1 MRQMKTTWRRRL
13 AAATL
18 AGVALG
24 AIPGPSSLRAAATTV
39 VPTRAAVLVNTTR
52 PTGVPARMP
61 RTLIVTDSTGSA
73 IRWEAKNAP
82 TYQQFEPLDDGGS
95 WEFRGESCRAVSL
108 VSCHGR
114 EGHAPPNVLDEI
126 ATIGSGEFDEL
137 TLMVGYNE
145 GAEVLK
151 PAIEAVLAAAK
162 AKGIDHVSWL
172 NFCTCS
178 AYVGPAAMG
187 NKSGTYGTRN
197 DYLMA
202 SARASNGY
210 LSIIDWGALNYAD
223 PSLTLDDHTHLTAV
237 GATTVAAL
245 MAQSIEMVW
254 LGTASSSVS
263 KLARTQTT
271 AASGMFTGV
280 TPPKRLLDTRTGVG
294 GPNGPRFVLGG
305 EAVRVQIP
313 VPQATGAVV
322 NVTAITPYDDG
333 YLTAYPCTSA
343 LPQTSFANFVDGKT
357 SANTTTVKLDA
368 DGGFCIF
375 SSATS
380 NLAVDLY
387 GTLSAAGSGFIP
399 SAPQRL
405 LDTRTTGRPPRG
417 TSAVKLSTNSVNGNV
432 TVVNG
437 SEGFATVWPGTGD
450 GTCPNRPNT
459 SLLNWSTAGAV
470 ANRLDID
477 APARELCVFVS
488 SAADVLVDGYG
499 SYSDAA
505 ADGSSLAIAAPKRL
519 FDSRTGPRPLATYSI
534 PIIDRSEP
542 TLSVNIA
549 AIGKAEGFTTI
560 WSASK
565 CEKAPATSIVNQVP
579 DVAKANSVI
588 VPTDAM
594 LCVFASAPVHVIVD
608 LA

>member
-1 MRQMKTTWRRRL
+1 MT
-13 AAATL
+13 
-18 AGVALG
+18 
-24 AIPGPSSLRAAATTV
+24 
-39 VPTRAAVLVNTTR
+39 PTRAAVLVNSTR

-61 RTLIVTDSTGSA
+61 RTLIITDSTGSA

-95 WEFRGESCRAVSL
+95 WEFRGESCRAVSIT
-108 VSCHGR
+108 SCHGR
-114 EGHAPPNVLDEI
+114 EGYAPPNVLDEL
-126 ATIGSGEFDEL
+126 ATVGVGEFDEL

-187 NKSGTYGTRN
+187 NKPGTYGTRN

-202 SARASNGY
+202 SARASAGY
-210 LSIIDWGALNYAD
+210 LSIIDWGSVNNAD
-223 PSLTLDDHTHLTAV
+223 ASLTHDDHTHLTAT

-263 KLARTQTT
+263 KLARTQTP

-280 TPPKRLLDTRTGVG
+280 TPPIRLLDTRTGVG
-294 GPNGPRFVLGG
+294 GPTGPRFVLGG
-305 EAVRVQIP
+305 EAVRVQVP

-322 NVTAITPYDDG
+322 NVTAIAPYDDG
-333 YLTAYPCTSA
+333 YLTAYPCTGA
-343 LPQTSFANFVDGKT
+343 LPQTSFANFADGKT
-357 SANTTTVKLDA
+357 GANTTTVKLDA

-375 SSATS
+375 SSATT

-387 GTLSAAGSGFIP
+387 GTLSAVGSGFVS

-405 LDTRTTGRPPRG
+405 LDTRNTGRPPRG
-417 TSAVKLSTNSVNGNV
+417 TSAVKLATTSVNGNV

-459 SLLNWSTAGAV
+459 SLLNWSAPGAV
-470 ANRLDID
+470 ANRLDIE
-477 APARELCVFVS
+477 APAKELCVFVS
-488 SAADVLVDGYG
+488 STADVLVDGYG
-499 SYSDAA
+499 SYGAPTDA
-505 ADGSSLAIAAPKRL
+505 GSSLTVAAPKRL
-519 FDSRTGPRPLATYSI
+519 FDSRIGPKPLATYSI
-534 PIIDRSEP
+534 PITDRSKP
-542 TLSVNIA
+542 TLSVNLA
-549 AIGKAEGFTTI
+549 AIGITEGFTTL

-565 CEKAPATSIVNQVP
+565 CDKVPATSIVNQIP

-594 LCVFASAPVHVIVD
+594 LCIFASAPVHVIVD